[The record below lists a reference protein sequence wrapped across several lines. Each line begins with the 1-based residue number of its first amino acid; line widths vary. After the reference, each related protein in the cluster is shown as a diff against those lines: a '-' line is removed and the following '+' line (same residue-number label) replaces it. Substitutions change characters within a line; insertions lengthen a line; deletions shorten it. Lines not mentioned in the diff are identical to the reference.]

1 MQTKLKLSALAATLC
16 FGISSPSFAA
26 DLDSIISLP
35 SAPTIKPVE
44 VGNGWYL
51 RGDIGYTAKLS
62 SGPNTFN
69 TYSAANG
76 YRAGTVSGQSY
87 KDHVSG
93 GVGVGYKLNDL
104 LRVDGTLDI
113 IRGNFS
119 GSGTGL
125 EPCVGGPASTTCSYT
140 SSAKYSNYMAMAN
153 AYIDLGTVS
162 GFTPYVGAGVGLTR
176 VNWGTTTALGT
187 CVNGGGV
194 CGATA
199 IASSSHAGKP
209 NWRRTWA
216 LMSGVSY
223 DISDKM
229 KLDLGYRYSRIDG
242 GDAFSYDTAS
252 TTAGALGSQ
261 GRDGGLDRHEIRA
274 GLRVSTW

>member
-1 MQTKLKLSALAATLC
+1 MRTQLKFSALVATLC
-16 FGISSPSFAA
+16 FGISSTSFAA
-26 DLDSIISLP
+26 DLDRVVSLP
-35 SAPTIKPVE
+35 MAPTIKPVE

-51 RGDIGYTAKLS
+51 RGDIGYTANLK
-62 SGPNTFN
+62 SGANSFN

-76 YRAGTVSGQSY
+76 YGAGTVASQSY

-119 GSGTGL
+119 GSGAGL
-125 EPCVGGPASTTCSYT
+125 EPCVGGPATTTCSYG
-140 SSAKYSNYMAMAN
+140 SSASYSNYMAMAN

-176 VNWGTTTALGT
+176 VNWGSVTQQGT
-187 CVNGGGV
+187 CVGAACGV
-194 CGATA
+194 TA
-199 IASSSHAGKP
+199 IATTSHAGQSS
-209 NWRRTWA
+209 WRRTWA

-223 DISDKM
+223 DVSDKM

-242 GDAFSYDTAS
+242 GNSYSYDTTT

-261 GRDGGLDRHEIRA
+261 GRDGGLDRHEVRV